1 MAVGPFWG
9 DGPLCSSRTLTTE
22 DTAKTLKLIGD
33 AMQMGAT
40 DNGRTWV
47 VSALHPAHNDE
58 IRPKG
63 IPDED
68 VSSTVHLVYKLR
80 RVIKPPVVV
89 GKTVLT
95 WDVRLVSQCNPLA
108 PVCIQLLA
116 LCTDGT
122 LYSHSQETIYNRQ
135 ALGGLATTAE
145 DGATNWF
152 AHVSKWRCT
161 KASVTG
167 TLDAPLTASQGT
179 WMAANVPCLAQVGT
193 YTGAIGRLG
202 CPAYNYLSNTYEP
215 DSAAMRP
222 QPGFARG
229 PMGGEEGGF
238 YALSNL
244 DPVVESWVGQTQ
256 RCMLTS
262 EEPDAE
268 IPSADYP
275 YPYRN
280 GTDDNGDAVEG
291 LHGPS
296 ITQVATAK
304 VGAVISGQFA
314 FPNNNRWVTHVIVTG
329 MSAEANLV
337 LDIIQG
343 WECVVFPGTEYA
355 QFAQTSPAFDPQALA
370 AYHEIRR
377 RLLDAYPA
385 SYNDWD
391 KLWSVIKGIAHV
403 VLPFVGA
410 LGPIGAGLAVAGSS
424 AISVVDAISARK
436 AKKKGAASPLAKAM
450 TPQPRT
456 VVTRGSTTTVRK

>member
-1 MAVGPFWG
+1 LGG
-9 DGPLCSSRTLTTE
+9 
-22 DTAKTLKLIGD
+22 
-33 AMQMGAT
+33 T

-47 VSALHPAHNDE
+47 ISALHPAHNDE

-68 VSSTVHLVYKLR
+68 VSSTVHLVYKMR
-80 RVIKPPVVV
+80 KIIKPPVVS

-95 WDVRLVSQCNPLA
+95 WDVRIVSQCNPLA
-108 PVCIQLLA
+108 PVCIQILA

-122 LYSHSQETIYNRQ
+122 LYSQTAKTLYNRQ
-135 ALGGLATTAE
+135 AM
-145 DGATNWF
+145 GATPTTCEESVQAWF
-152 AHVSKWRCT
+152 GRVVKWRPT

-179 WMAANVPCLAQVGT
+179 WMAANVPSMVEVATFTQGT
-193 YTGAIGRLG
+193 GYLGA
-202 CPAYNYLSNTYEP
+202 PVANYYPTTYEP
-215 DSAAMRP
+215 DSAAMRT

-238 YALSNL
+238 YALANL
-244 DPVVESWVGQTQ
+244 DPVVDSWVGYVN
-256 RCMLTS
+256 RCMVTS
-262 EEPDAE
+262 EEPGAA
-268 IPSADYP
+268 IPSADFP
-275 YPYRN
+275 YPYYN
-280 GTDDNGDAVEG
+280 GEDDNGDAVEG

-296 ITQVATAK
+296 QTQDVAPKKAADASGLHAI
-304 VGAVISGQFA
+304 VAGQFA
-314 FPNNNRWVTHVIVTG
+314 FPNNNRWVSHIICTG

-343 WECVVFPGTEYA
+343 WECVVYPGAEYA

-391 KLWSVIKGIAHV
+391 KLWGVIRSVARV
-403 VLPFVGA
+403 VLPFVGT
-410 LGPIGAGLAVAGSS
+410 LGPIGAGLAMAGSS
-424 AISVVDAISARK
+424 AVSLVDTFAARK
-436 AKKKGAASPLAKAM
+436 AKKKGASSPLSKGPV
-450 TPQPRT
+450 THTQ
-456 VVTRGSTTTVRK
+456 VTRGAGTTKRD